1 MFFLIYSTDGG
12 SISIFLAYFLISSW
26 IEFEELMRLKMPE
39 PSIALTSL
47 AVSLAIALSASSL
60 LFF

>member
-47 AVSLAIALSASSL
+47 AVSLAIASSATSL